1 MISKLKNIKPLTL
14 SNIKLSAFL
23 SASGATLHV
32 LFAAF
37 FSADPFEAVLSKNAI
52 GLLTTFIAFFG
63 LSFFVFDRYIFKPL
77 DAITS
82 QLHKMSTED
91 GKFGQ
96 DINRFMIDQSDKK
109 VLNVLFAHLSSVMAR
124 LLHILKDVNE
134 VSGQLHE
141 ISDKASSV
149 AYKTSEGLVHQ
160 YQEAGTILESTD
172 EIVLAVR
179 GVADNSSAAA
189 AAAKQAGED
198 ASNGQNVIEEV
209 ISAINALADDV
220 NEAVPAIGELEK
232 QSDKI
237 CSVIKV
243 IDDISKQTN
252 LLALNAA
259 IEAARAGEMGRG
271 FAVVAD
277 EVRKLSSRT
286 SEATNDIRKMIEQ
299 LQSDTERAVASINK
313 GKSKADDSVAKA
325 QKGHQSLYLIT
336 EAVDTIIKMSV
347 QTANAVEEQSNS
359 TEYINKS
366 LNKLTGI
373 VDTTT
378 TLAESSAAAAQEQT
392 LTIDYLRS
400 ITNLDNS
407 FVDENTIRLY
417 NYKNLPPFVT
427 APGQGLTYELVDYL
441 NSKFNGSYRFV
452 LFNLPRNHLNKLLD
466 NNFKG
471 MVPWTCAA
479 WHGDPNETIFQW
491 TPGFFND
498 YNSILS
504 LAKSPFE
511 YEGPKSMAGH
521 TMGGILGFFYL
532 FLDDM
537 ARNNEFKR
545 VDVSNVLEI
554 FKRLQSHRIDT
565 ALVTGSTARYLLA
578 QNKMAGEFHFSK
590 KSHQDFTYQML
601 CSGLQDEQIKQ
612 IKRVVANM
620 PNDPDWKN
628 RVSRYLQD

>member
-1 MISKLKNIKPLTL
+1 MISMLKNVKPLTL
-14 SNIKLSAFL
+14 SNIKLSTLISL
-23 SASGATLHV
+23 SALALQV
-32 LFAAF
+32 LTAAI
-37 FSADPFEAVLSKNAI
+37 FSADSFETVLSKNTI
-52 GLLTTFIAFFG
+52 SLLITLVALFG
-63 LSFFVFDRYIFKPL
+63 VSFFVFYRFVFDPL
-77 DAITS
+77 EAITG
-82 QLHKMSTED
+82 QLRKMSTED

-96 DINRFMIDQSDKK
+96 DINRFMMDQSNKGT
-109 VLNVLFAHLSSVMAR
+109 LNELFLHLSSVIAR
-124 LLHILKDVNE
+124 LLRILKDVNE
-134 VSGQLHE
+134 VSGQLHD

-209 ISAINALADDV
+209 ITAINALADDV

-237 CSVIKV
+237 CSVIEV
-243 IDDISKQTN
+243 IGDISKQTN

-299 LQSDTERAVASINK
+299 LQIDTERAVASINK

-325 QKGHQSLYLIT
+325 QKGHQSLDLIT

-392 LTIDYLRS
+392 LTVDYLQA

-407 FVDENTIRLY
+407 FVDGNTIRLY
-417 NYKNLPPFVT
+417 NYKHQAPFVT
-427 APGQGLTYELVDYL
+427 APGQGLTYDLVDYL
-441 NSKFNGSYRFV
+441 NNKFNGAYRFV
-452 LFNLPRNHLNKLLD
+452 LFNLPRNHLNCLLD

-491 TPGFFND
+491 TPGYFND
-498 YNSILS
+498 HNSILS
-504 LAKSPFE
+504 LAKSAFE

-521 TMGGILGFFYL
+521 TMGGILGFFYI

-537 ARNNEFKR
+537 AKNNELKR

-590 KSHQDFTYQML
+590 KHHHDYTYQTL
-601 CSGLQDEQIKQ
+601 CQGLPDEQFKQ
-612 IKRVVANM
+612 IKRVTANM

-628 RVSRYLQD
+628 RISRYL

>member
-1 MISKLKNIKPLTL
+1 MTSKLKNIKPLTL
-14 SNIKLSAFL
+14 SNIKVSAFL
-23 SASGATLHV
+23 AVSAVVLHV
-32 LFAAF
+32 LTAAI
-37 FSADPFEAVLSKNAI
+37 FSADSFETVLSKNAI
-52 GLLTTFIAFFG
+52 GLITTFIALFG
-63 LSFFVFDRYIFKPL
+63 LSFFVFYRFVFEPL
-77 DAITS
+77 EGITG
-82 QLHKMSTED
+82 QLRKMSTED

-96 DINRFMIDQSDKK
+96 DINRFMMDQSNKG
-109 VLNVLFAHLSSVMAR
+109 VLEELFVHLSAVMAR

-141 ISDKASSV
+141 ISDKAASV

-160 YQEAGTILESTD
+160 YQEAGSILDSTD
-172 EIVLAVR
+172 EIVHTIR
-179 GVADNSSAAA
+179 GVADNSNAAA

-198 ASNGQNVIEEV
+198 ASNGKNVIEEV
-209 ISAINALADDV
+209 ITAINALASDV

-237 CSVIKV
+237 CSVIEV
-243 IDDISKQTN
+243 IGDISKQTN

-299 LQSDTERAVASINK
+299 LQSDTERAVSSINK
-313 GKSKADDSVAKA
+313 GKSKADDSVEKA
-325 QKGHQSLYLIT
+325 QKGHQSLDLIN
-336 EAVDTIIKMSV
+336 EAVDTIIKTSV
-347 QTANAVEEQSNS
+347 QTAGAVEEQSNS

-392 LTIDYLRS
+392 LMVDYLRAV
-400 ITNLDNS
+400 TNLDNS
-407 FVDENTIRLY
+407 FVSENTIRLY
-417 NYKNLPPFVT
+417 NYQNLAPFVT

-441 NSKFNGSYRFV
+441 NDKFRGTYRFV
-452 LFNLPRNHLNKLLD
+452 LFNLPRSHLVKILENGCT
-466 NNFKG
+466 G

-479 WHGDPNETIFQW
+479 WHGDPNETLFQW
-491 TPGFFND
+491 TPGYFND
-498 YNSILS
+498 TNSIIS
-504 LAKSPFE
+504 PAKSPFE

-521 TMGGILGFFYL
+521 TMGGLLGYFYL
-532 FLDDM
+532 YLDDM
-537 ARNNEFKR
+537 ARNNELKR
-545 VDVSNVLEI
+545 VDVSSIMEI

-565 ALVTGSTARYLLA
+565 ALVTGSTARYLIA

-590 KSHQDFTYQML
+590 KNHQDFTYQML
-601 CSGLQDEQIKQ
+601 CRNLSSEQVGQ
-612 IKRVVANM
+612 IKRVAANM

-628 RVSRYLQD
+628 RVARYL